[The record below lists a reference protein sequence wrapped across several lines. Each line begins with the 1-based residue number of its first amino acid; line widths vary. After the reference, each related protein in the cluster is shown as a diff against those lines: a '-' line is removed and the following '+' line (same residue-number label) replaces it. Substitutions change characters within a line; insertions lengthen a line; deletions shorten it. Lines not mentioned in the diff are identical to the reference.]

1 MHSRNYI
8 SSLNT
13 LWLGC
18 AGVLLAGGNWN
29 NAANAGI
36 SYQNSNNRSAN
47 VNNANGRHVELKTLL
62 RSPEQQPIQNQIRLV
77 KHKADHPGVLVHN
90 GRFSRNGRADI

>member
-18 AGVLLAGGNWN
+18 AGVLLSGGNWN
-29 NAANAGI
+29 NARNAGI
-36 SYQNSNNRSAN
+36 RYRNSNNSPSN
-47 VNNANGRHVELKTLL
+47 VNANISRHVELKTHL
-62 RSPEQQPIQNQIRLV
+62 RSPEQQSIQNQIRLV

>member
-1 MHSRNYI
+1 MHSRNY
-8 SSLNT
+8 SWGFNT
-13 LWLGC
+13 VRLGC
-18 AGVLLAGGNWN
+18 AGVLLASSNWN

-47 VNNANGRHVELKTLL
+47 VNNANGRHVELKTHL

-77 KHKADHPGVLVHN
+77 KHKATHPGVLVHN
-90 GRFSRNGRADI
+90 GRFSRHGRTDT